1 MEWSIEGMKAKL
13 PIQVNFSQPWKSY
26 AYCKA
31 NVHLTTLTGEY
42 YMDEDHTEWK
52 LPVTEIENE
61 KWKIL
66 SWVVAEKKAGG
77 HSALHE
83 ESDPRPWGSAFLC
96 YTTEATFQGTRW
108 CSVSMVSDVV
118 HQKTRNPEVWCF
130 TAEEKLKCY
139 RCPWFMTKQKT
150 FFILLTLS
158 RNCLVFFSGLSPH
171 PLLTMVIVIS
181 ISITYKTESEKGEIG
196 LNFKVLLVS
205 ALLSKI
211 TSTY

>member
-1 MEWSIEGMKAKL
+1 MENFKLGCRREEGRC
-13 PIQVNFSQPWKSY
+13 PFSSPRGIRPE
-26 AYCKA
+26 
-31 NVHLTTLTGEY
+31 TLRFR
-42 YMDEDHTEWK
+42 
-52 LPVTEIENE
+52 LPV
-61 KWKIL
+61 
-66 SWVVAEKKAGG
+66 
-77 HSALHE
+77 LHN
-83 ESDPRPWGSAFLC
+83 GS
-96 YTTEATFQGTRW
+96 YISGN
-108 CSVSMVSDVV
+108 SMVLCLDGLRCGASENT
-118 HQKTRNPEVWCF
+118 KSRSF

-211 TSTY
+211 TTTY

>member
-1 MEWSIEGMKAKL
+1 MKAKL

-83 ESDPRPWGSAFLC
+83 ESDPRP
-96 YTTEATFQGTRW
+96 
-108 CSVSMVSDVV
+108 
-118 HQKTRNPEVWCF
+118 
-130 TAEEKLKCY
+130 
-139 RCPWFMTKQKT
+139 
-150 FFILLTLS
+150 
-158 RNCLVFFSGLSPH
+158 
-171 PLLTMVIVIS
+171 
-181 ISITYKTESEKGEIG
+181 
-196 LNFKVLLVS
+196 
-205 ALLSKI
+205 
-211 TSTY
+211 